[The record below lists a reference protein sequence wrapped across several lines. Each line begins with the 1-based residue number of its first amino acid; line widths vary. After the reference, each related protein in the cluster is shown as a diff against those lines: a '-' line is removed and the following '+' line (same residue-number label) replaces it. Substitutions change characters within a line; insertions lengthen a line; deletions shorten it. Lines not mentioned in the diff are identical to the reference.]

1 MNNSNQI
8 LPTAA
13 ELEILQ
19 ILWQNGPQT
28 VRFVNDEINRFKE
41 GVGYTTTLKI
51 MQNMLDKGILE
62 RDIIDRSHIY
72 KPSVPENQTQIK
84 LLEEFVEA
92 AYRGSSASLVIQALG
107 SGKTSSE
114 ELAKIKELIKQ
125 LEDKA

>member
-1 MNNSNQI
+1 MNSSNQI

-13 ELEILQ
+13 ELEVLQ

-28 VRFVNDEINRFKE
+28 VRFVNDEINKIKE
-41 GVGYTTTLKI
+41 DVGYTTTLKI

-62 RDIIDRSHIY
+62 REIVDRSHIY
-72 KPSVPENQTQIK
+72 KPSIPENQTQIK

-107 SGKTSSE
+107 SGKTSPE
-114 ELAKIKELIKQ
+114 ELARIKELIKQ